1 MLKILLLSVAII
13 AASTQYDNAWV
24 LTLKRTPSCVKIAPH
39 SEANQQQLLIGHTD
53 GEVEL
58 IDAHNGTL
66 LVSARLFKDKIEQI
80 VIDNSLKLSFIR
92 SGHSLAVIDSNLN
105 ILEMLSF

>member
-24 LTLKRTPSCVKIAPH
+24 LTLERTPSCVKIAPL
-39 SEANQQQLLIGHTD
+39 SEANQQQLLLGHTD

-58 IDAHNGTL
+58 IDAHNGSL

-80 VIDNSLKLSFIR
+80 EIDNSLKISFIR